1 MAYETID
8 VRPMAGA
15 LGAEVFGV
23 DLTDLGD
30 QTFTEIHRALLNHQL
45 LYLDDQPLDDDRLE
59 TLTQRFGPL
68 GITPFIEGILDHPD
82 VIEVRKDADEVDTP
96 NFGGRWHSDFSFQE
110 APPLD
115 LAQRPPYPES
125 WWRHALRRHVQRVRH
140 AISWYEGGFGRAM
153 CDA

>member
-45 LYLDDQPLDDDRLE
+45 LYLDDQPLDNVDAAHQDKVHGYG
-59 TLTQRFGPL
+59 TQHHDKQL
-68 GITPFIEGILDHPD
+68 GQPD
-82 VIEVRKDADEVDTP
+82 VR
-96 NFGGRWHSDFSFQE
+96 
-110 APPLD
+110 
-115 LAQRPPYPES
+115 
-125 WWRHALRRHVQRVRH
+125 
-140 AISWYEGGFGRAM
+140 
-153 CDA
+153 